1 MAFLRF
7 NRDKRGYEHFYL
19 VEATTNRRGKTR
31 ARVLYWFRTPPNVKV
46 GREPFD
52 PDLRRALEAQNPGVS
67 FDWKKIAETPIPS
80 ADAERWRERRRLER
94 AERTARRG
102 AAEPEENG
110 DMTVDAAEQQ
120 ADSLEPTEESL
131 VLSAASMEPAV
142 PALDAEAA
150 ANRHPIV
157 GQAGGAIGNSTDRA
171 LRRHRRRRHG
181 RRDAPR
187 EPTASRASAA
197 PIAPGAS
204 GEPGELREPAEPG
217 EPREPA
223 VPRASAEP
231 REPPEHHEPGE

>member
-102 AAEPEENG
+102 ASEPEDGG
-110 DMTVDAAEQQ
+110 DLTVDAAEQQ

-131 VLSAASMEPAV
+131 VLSAASMEPAI
-142 PALDAEAA
+142 PALDA
-150 ANRHPIV
+150 
-157 GQAGGAIGNSTDRA
+157 AIGSSTDRA
-171 LRRHRRRRHG
+171 VRRHRRRRHG

-187 EPTASRASAA
+187 EPNAPRA
-197 PIAPGAS
+197 
-204 GEPGELREPAEPG
+204 PG
-217 EPREPA
+217 EPREP
-223 VPRASAEP
+223 PEP
-231 REPPEHHEPGE
+231 GDHHEPGE

>member
-31 ARVLYWFRTPPNVKV
+31 ARVLYWFRTPPNVKI

-52 PDLRRALEAQNPGVS
+52 PDLRRALEVQNPGVT
-67 FDWKKIAETPIPS
+67 FDWKKIVETPIPS
-80 ADAERWRERRRLER
+80 ADAERWRERRRIER

-102 AAEPEENG
+102 APEPEESG

-131 VLSAASMEPAV
+131 VSGAASIDRAEAPEPLEPPEPPEPAK

-150 ANRHPIV
+150 ANPDADVVAAH
-157 GQAGGAIGNSTDRA
+157 GAGAIGDSTARA

-181 RRDAPR
+181 RGAGPR
-187 EPTASRASAA
+187 A
-197 PIAPGAS
+197 
-204 GEPGELREPAEPG
+204 PG
-217 EPREPA
+217 EPREP
-223 VPRASAEP
+223 RG
-231 REPPEHHEPGE
+231 HH